1 MPSNLDETK
10 ILAFAVYELRLLLA
24 GHLGSNATA
33 DPALRAAAHLAYA
46 LHNQALAILEGRSF
60 STAEAVAAIA
70 SVDRLCGESFSQRRS
85 AVCPHAAIQSE
96 WTATTQTAKSIR
108 R

>member
-46 LHNQALAILEGRSF
+46 LHNQALAILEGRTF
-60 STAEAVAAIA
+60 STAEAAAAIA
-70 SVDRLCGESFSQRRS
+70 SVDRLCGESFSQRLS
-85 AVCPHAAIQSE
+85 AVAEGPVQPFTAADGS
-96 WTATTQTAKSIR
+96 AAR
-108 R
+108 